1 MSEDARSVAYSETS
15 EVTASGT
22 TRRRRVQRTSTTF
35 HLAHP
40 APTLTQKQRILKIRP
55 RLILQLQRLSPD
67 SRPEP
72 AVDVLPSTVVI
83 PRLAQKFPRMFRG
96 KAELGVNDVMVVQS
110 EEYNTQDDG
119 TTEAAESDEE
129 NLANRDLLAVIC
141 QMPKDAGGSQ
151 GKAEIVLGDG
161 SVWVATPLPNCLYE
175 FVTVDD
181 NGNKTTARWVKRS
194 TQRHSADFSSPTF
207 SSSGGKYT
215 FSIIDPNSRRHPIQ
229 GSLTQNT
236 LDIPD
241 FYTTVSSSAKK
252 YPPTTHF
259 RHFPGGPDTMDD
271 EPTTERTTHT
281 IDENMKKLIQVTGIW
296 VALRQ
301 GLSPYFKYND
311 VVANSSPATNCRTV
325 SHGRSRSVSL
335 TPDARLPSLVGPG
348 TSSPESGHSTVGAV
362 GGKLRRSRTNG
373 PALATP
379 TTPLPQLD
387 GSTAPKRSTSAGFAF
402 MQRAAARRA
411 SRPPST
417 VQSDTDVESVFR
429 RPRRS
434 MTEYG
439 ALVTP
444 PPSLTLPGSSATTPD
459 TPTRPQ
465 RRVQSAYIPSNLP
478 QTGQTITFA
487 ARHSAEVPV
496 RDEDLKWVEK
506 PKISRWKAFTNLFRR
521 AQTRSA

>member
-1 MSEDARSVAYSETS
+1 MSEDARSVVYSETS
-15 EVTASGT
+15 EVISSGT
-22 TRRRRVQRTSTTF
+22 TRRRRAQRTSTTF

-40 APTLTQKQRILKIRP
+40 APTLTQKQRFLKIRP
-55 RLILQLQRLSPD
+55 RLILQLQRLSSG

-72 AVDVLPSTVVI
+72 ALDVLPSTVVI

-96 KAELGVNDVMVVQS
+96 KAELGVNDLMVVQS
-110 EEYNTQDDG
+110 EEYNAPDG
-119 TTEAAESDEE
+119 TTEAGESDEE

-141 QMPKDAGGSQ
+141 QMPKDAGGTQ

-194 TQRHSADFSSPTF
+194 THRHSADFSSPTF
-207 SSSGGKYT
+207 SYSGGKYT
-215 FSIIDPNSRRHPIQ
+215 FSIIDPNSRRHPIL

-241 FYTTVSSSAKK
+241 FYTTVSSSVKK

-259 RHFPGGPDTMDD
+259 RAFPGEPDTMDD
-271 EPTTERTTHT
+271 EPTTERTTHA
-281 IDENMKKLIQVTGIW
+281 IDEDMKKLIQVTGIW

-301 GLSPYFKYND
+301 GLSPHFKYND
-311 VVANSSPATNCRTV
+311 AVANSCISTNHRNF
-325 SHGRSRSVSL
+325 SHGRARSVSL
-335 TPDARLPSLVGPG
+335 TPDVRRPSLAGPCAS
-348 TSSPESGHSTVGAV
+348 TPESANSTVGAV
-362 GGKLRRSRTNG
+362 GGKIRRSRTNG
-373 PALATP
+373 PALATAP
-379 TTPLPQLD
+379 APLPQLD

-411 SRPPST
+411 SRPPSA
-417 VQSDTDVESVFR
+417 VQSDSDIESVFR

-434 MTEYG
+434 VTDYR

-444 PPSLTLPGSSATTPD
+444 PPSLTLPGSSTTTPD

-465 RRVQSAYIPSNLP
+465 RRVSAYIPSNLP

-487 ARHSAEVPV
+487 ARHSAEVPI

-506 PKISRWKAFTNLFRR
+506 PKISRWKAFTNIFRR
-521 AQTRSA
+521 TQIRSA